1 MSDLRNDVEK
11 KGKRTMKL
19 RKPFLLWGTVA
30 LAGCAHVDPNPAFR
44 DLANT
49 VHLRTGKRVQW
60 NRGSAEDAQAQS
72 AVASLL
78 KRQLTADSA
87 VQVALLNNHNLQATY
102 EELGIA
108 QADLVEAG
116 LLRNPIF
123 TFERRF
129 PGQALEMDLL
139 KEFIDIL
146 LLPLRKRIAAAQ
158 FEAAKLRVGH
168 EILKTAAE
176 VRAAFYEHQGDEQ
189 LVDLRKTVAEVTE
202 RSAETALR
210 MQQAGNLKNLDL
222 ATEQASHAQAKI
234 ELAKAQS
241 EAVQTREKLNKLMG
255 AFGAQTNWTVASR
268 LPELSGGEVSIS
280 QLESRAI
287 QLRLDLAAARQEFI
301 AQARARGIARAE
313 AILEQTEVGGHYEH
327 EIEGGVH
334 SIGPSVNVP
343 IPIFNQGQPASA
355 RASAKMRQ
363 AGQRYLALAADIRS
377 DVRAARDKML
387 LSRRQVEYFKSTALP
402 TRTRVT
408 EESQLEYNA
417 MQIGPFQLLQAKQ
430 EEVKMGADSVE
441 ALRDYWVAR
450 AELEKAV
457 GGSLS
462 GKILQFTSSKES
474 GNHD

>member
-1 MSDLRNDVEK
+1 MNTIRNF
-11 KGKRTMKL
+11 G
-19 RKPFLLWGTVA
+19 LLLSAGA

-44 DLANT
+44 ELANT

-60 NRGSAEDAQAQS
+60 NRGSAEDAEAQAS
-72 AVASLL
+72 VASLL
-78 KRQLTADSA
+78 SRPLSAGSA
-87 VQVALLNNHNLQATY
+87 VQIALLNNHNLQATY

-116 LLRNPIF
+116 LLKNPTF
-123 TFERRF
+123 YFERRL
-129 PGQALEMDLL
+129 PGQAAEIDLVQ
-139 KEFIDIL
+139 EFIDIL

-189 LVDLRKTVAEVTE
+189 LVDLRKTVAEATE

-234 ELAKAQS
+234 ELSKAQS

-268 LPELSGGEVSIS
+268 LPELPGGEVSTS

-287 QLRLDLAAARQEFI
+287 QQRLDLAAARQEFI
-301 AQARARGIARAE
+301 AQARSLGIARAD
-313 AILEQTEVGGHYEH
+313 AILQQAEFGAHYER
-327 EIEGGVH
+327 EISGEYAV
-334 SIGPSVNVP
+334 GPSVNVP
-343 IPIFNQGQPASA
+343 IPIFNQGQAAVA
-355 RASAKMRQ
+355 RSSAKLRQ
-363 AGQRYLALAADIRS
+363 SEQRYLALAADIRS
-377 DVRAARDKML
+377 DVRAGRDKMQ
-387 LSRRQVEYFKSTALP
+387 LSARPGQTFKSTSLP

-430 EEVKMGADSVE
+430 EEVKTGAESVE

-462 GKILQFTSSKES
+462 GKFISLQSESKEAT
-474 GNHD
+474 H

>member
-1 MSDLRNDVEK
+1 
-11 KGKRTMKL
+11 MKL
-19 RKPFLLWGTVA
+19 RKLFLLSGTVA
-30 LAGCAHVDPNPAFR
+30 LAGCAHVDPNPAFHE
-44 DLANT
+44 LANT

-60 NRGSAEDAQAQS
+60 NRGSAQDAEAQA

-78 KRQLTADSA
+78 SRPLTAGSA
-87 VQVALLNNHNLQATY
+87 VQVALLNNHRLQATY

-129 PGQALEMDLL
+129 PGQALEMDVL

-158 FEAAKLRVGH
+158 FEATKLRVAH
-168 EILKTAAE
+168 EVLVTAAE
-176 VRAAFYEHQGDEQ
+176 VRAAFHEHQGDQQ
-189 LVDLRKTVAEVTE
+189 LVDLRNTVAAATE

-210 MQQAGNLKNLDL
+210 MHEAGNLKNLDL

-241 EAVQTREKLNKLMG
+241 EATQSREKLNKLMG
-255 AFGAQTNWTVASR
+255 AFGEQTNWTVASR
-268 LPELSGGEVSIS
+268 LPDLPGEEVSIS

-287 QLRLDLAAARQEFI
+287 QQRLDLAAARQEFI
-301 AQARARGIARAE
+301 AQARSLGIARAD
-313 AILEQTEVGGHYEH
+313 AILERAEIGAHYER
-327 EIEGGVH
+327 EISGEYA
-334 SIGPSVNVP
+334 IGPSVNVP
-343 IPIFNQGQPASA
+343 IPIFNQGQPAFA
-355 RASAKMRQ
+355 RASAKLRQ
-363 AGQRYLALAADIRS
+363 GQQRYLALATDIRS
-377 DVRAARDKML
+377 DVRAARDRML
-387 LSRRQVEYFKSTALP
+387 LARQQVEYFKSTALP

-417 MQIGPFQLLQAKQ
+417 MQIGPLQLLQAKQ
-430 EEVKMGADSVE
+430 DEVKTGADSVE

-457 GGSLS
+457 GGSLG
-462 GKILQFTSSKES
+462 GKILQFTSDKES
-474 GNHD
+474 ENHH

>member
-1 MSDLRNDVEK
+1 
-11 KGKRTMKL
+11 MKL
-19 RKPFLLWGTVA
+19 RKSFLLWGTVA

-44 DLANT
+44 ELANT

-60 NRGSAEDAQAQS
+60 NRGSAEDAQAQA

-78 KRQLTADSA
+78 SRPLTAGSA

-129 PGQALEMDLL
+129 PGQALEADIL

-168 EILKTAAE
+168 EILNLAGE
-176 VRAAFYEHQGDEQ
+176 VGAAFYGHQGDQQ
-189 LVDLRKTVAEVTE
+189 LVEMRQTVAQATE
-202 RSAETALR
+202 RSAETALK
-210 MQQAGNLKNLDL
+210 MHEAGNLRDLDL
-222 ATEQASHAQAKI
+222 ASEQATHAQAKI
-234 ELAKAQS
+234 DLAKAQAN
-241 EAVQTREKLNKLMG
+241 AVQSREKLNKLMG

-268 LPELSGGEVSIS
+268 LPELPGSEVSTS
-280 QLESRAI
+280 QLELRAI
-287 QLRLDLAAARQEFI
+287 HQRLDLAAARQQFI
-301 AQARARGIARAE
+301 AEARARGIARAE
-313 AILEQTEVGGHYEH
+313 AILQGAEIGAHYEH

-343 IPIFNQGQPASA
+343 IPIFNQGQPAAA

-377 DVRAARDKML
+377 DVRASRDKML

-402 TRTRVT
+402 IRTRVT

-430 EEVKMGADSVE
+430 EEVKTGADSVE

-450 AELEKAV
+450 VELEKAV

-462 GKILQFTSSKES
+462 GKFISLQSESKEAT
-474 GNHD
+474 H

>member
-1 MSDLRNDVEK
+1 
-11 KGKRTMKL
+11 MKL

-30 LAGCAHVDPNPAFR
+30 LTGCAHVDPNPAFR
-44 DLANT
+44 ELANT

-60 NRGSAEDAQAQS
+60 NRGSAEDAQAQA

-78 KRQLTADSA
+78 RRPLTADSA

-108 QADLVEAG
+108 QAELVEAG
-116 LLRNPIF
+116 LLKNPVF
-123 TFERRF
+123 YFERRL
-129 PGQALEMDLL
+129 PGQAAEIDLVQ
-139 KEFIDIL
+139 EFVDIL

-168 EILKTAAE
+168 EILTTAAE
-176 VRAAFYEHQGDEQ
+176 VRAAFYEHQGDQQ
-189 LVDLRKTVAEVTE
+189 LVDLRKTVADATE
-202 RSAETALR
+202 RSAETALK
-210 MQQAGNLKNLDL
+210 MHEAGNLRDLDL
-222 ATEQASHAQAKI
+222 ASEQATHAQTKI
-234 ELAKAQS
+234 ELAKAQAS
-241 EAVQTREKLNKLMG
+241 AVASRERLNKLMG

-268 LPELSGGEVSIS
+268 LSELPGNEVSTA

-287 QLRLDLAAARQEFI
+287 QQRLDLAAARQQFVAE
-301 AQARARGIARAE
+301 ARTRGIARAE
-313 AILEQTEVGGHYEH
+313 AILQGAQIGSHYEH
-327 EIEGGVH
+327 EIEPRH
-334 SIGPSVNVP
+334 STGPSVSVP

-363 AGQRYLALAADIRS
+363 AEQRYLALAADIRS

-430 EEVKMGADSVE
+430 EEVKTGADSVE

-462 GKILQFTSSKES
+462 GKLLQIST
-474 GNHD
+474 N

>member
-1 MSDLRNDVEK
+1 MKVIRNLGLVL
-11 KGKRTMKL
+11 GA
-19 RKPFLLWGTVA
+19 GA
-30 LAGCAHVDPNPAFR
+30 LAACAHVDPNPAFAE
-44 DLANT
+44 LANT
-49 VHLRTGKRVQW
+49 VNLRTGKRVQW
-60 NRGSAEDAQAQS
+60 NRGSAEDAQAQ
-72 AVASLL
+72 AAITSLL
-78 KRQLTADSA
+78 SRPLTANSA
-87 VQVALLNNHNLQATY
+87 VQIALLNNHNLQATY

-116 LLRNPIF
+116 LLRNPII

-129 PGQALEMDLL
+129 PGQALEVDLL

-158 FEAAKLRVGH
+158 FEVAKLRVGH
-168 EILKTAAE
+168 EILNTAAE
-176 VRAAFYEHQGDEQ
+176 VRAAFYEHQGDQQ
-189 LVDLRKTVAEVTE
+189 LVGLRKTVAEATE

-241 EAVQTREKLNKLMG
+241 EAVQSREKLNKLIG
-255 AFGAQTNWTVASR
+255 AFGTQTNWTVARR
-268 LPELSGGEVSIS
+268 LSELPGSEVSTA

-287 QLRLDLAAARQEFI
+287 QQRLDLAAARQQFI
-301 AQARARGIARAE
+301 AEARARGIARAE
-313 AILEQTEVGGHYEH
+313 AILQGAEFGGHYEH
-327 EIEGGVH
+327 EIEGSVH

-343 IPIFNQGQPASA
+343 IPIFNQGQPAAA
-355 RASAKMRQ
+355 RAGAKMRQ
-363 AGQRYLALAADIRS
+363 AEQRYLALAADIRS

-430 EEVKMGADSVE
+430 EEVKTGADSVE

-457 GGSLS
+457 GGSLG
-462 GKILQFTSSKES
+462 GKFISLQKE
-474 GNHD
+474 GKELGE